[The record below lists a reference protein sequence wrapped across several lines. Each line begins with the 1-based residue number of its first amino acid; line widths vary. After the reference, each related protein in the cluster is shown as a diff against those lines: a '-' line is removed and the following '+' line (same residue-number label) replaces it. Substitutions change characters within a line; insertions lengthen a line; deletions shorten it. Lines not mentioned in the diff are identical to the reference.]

1 MSFLPL
7 AGRPARAQ
15 HGFMYPIEMVEERQ
29 RELHRLRHADR
40 RAVGDGVGRWRK
52 GAGRALASLAVA
64 VGVPRSER
72 ATIRCR
78 VGAALTLVPPQP

>member
-7 AGRPARAQ
+7 VGGPDRAQ
-15 HGFMYPIEMVEERQ
+15 HWAMYPMEMVEERQ
-29 RELHRLRHADR
+29 QELHRLRHGAR
-40 RAVGDGVGRWRK
+40 RAVGSDVGKWRK

-78 VGAALTLVPPQP
+78 VGAALTLAPPQP